1 MGKDTKRLDVMMV
14 ELGLAESR
22 AKAQAMIMERRVT
35 VDGAYVTKA
44 GETVSPEKKI
54 EVAGDTCPFVSRGGY
69 KLDKAVKV
77 FGIDL
82 EGLVC
87 ADIGASTGGF
97 TDVMLK
103 SGAKKV
109 YAVEVGYGQLDYRLR
124 TDPRVISMERMN
136 ARFIDE
142 TTFPEQVEF
151 AASDVSF
158 ISLKLILPALK
169 KAGIKRV
176 VTLIKPQFEAGREK
190 VGKNGVVRDA
200 SVHMEVIKD
209 VTGYAQSIGYVP
221 LKLDYSPV
229 KGPKGNIEFICMYG
243 LYSSDEKITDDMIEK
258 TVKSAHEML

>member
-54 EVAGDTCPFVSRGGY
+54 EVAGDACPFVSRGGY

-103 SGAKKV
+103 SGAEKV

-190 VGKNGVVRDA
+190 VGKTGVARDA

-209 VTGYAQSIGYVP
+209 VTGFADSIGYVP

-243 LYSSDEKITDDMIEK
+243 LYSSDEKITDDIIEE

>member
-1 MGKDTKRLDVMMV
+1 MGKDTKRLDIMMV

-44 GETVSPEKKI
+44 GEIVSPEKKI
-54 EVAGDTCPFVSRGGY
+54 EVTGDACPFVSRGGY

-82 EGLVC
+82 DGLVC
-87 ADIGASTGGF
+87 VDIGASTGGF

-109 YAVEVGYGQLDYRLR
+109 YVEVGYGQLDYRLR

-200 SVHMEVIKD
+200 SVHAEVIKD
-209 VTGYAQSIGYVP
+209 VTGFADSIGYVP

-243 LYSSDEKITDDMIEK
+243 LYSSDEKITDDIIEK